1 MAAAR
6 KSCRLPF
13 RSPWRLSTQAYLFA
27 LVAAVVV
34 PLLAFTGTILSRY
47 VAGERARFD
56 REARDIARQV
66 TLVLDGELRALTALL
81 HATASSPALDEG
93 DIPAFHRQAAELA
106 RATGLNIVLRDRDGT
121 PLANPRLA
129 LGSPL
134 EALGELREAG
144 REAVRTGNTV
154 ISDVFRGPFSGEPV
168 VAIYVPAMRD
178 GQARYLL
185 ALGVPTRRFGEA
197 IRPAVPEGWIVGI
210 GDRQGIY
217 VTRSLR
223 HDDVA
228 GKPGIPEYIAKAVG
242 REGTFTAVNF
252 EGRTL
257 LAGYAYSS
265 LTGWLVGA
273 NIYQDAVEAP
283 LWRSLKAF
291 GALGALA
298 LLLST
303 GLGLAFGRR
312 LAQAIGSLAD
322 GALALGRG
330 APVRIAPSHLRE
342 LDVVRAALARADEEV
357 AARTRE
363 REAAAER
370 QRLMMQEL
378 NHRVKNMLA
387 NVLSIA
393 SLTARSADDVATY
406 RARLTERV
414 QGLAKT
420 HDLLSG
426 NEWSGA
432 DLRELL
438 ASELGLYDDEAGRV
452 RLEGPA
458 VHLPPR
464 LAVGVGMI
472 AHELTTNAVKYG
484 ALASGT
490 GRVEVAWRVD
500 AEPSGQRR
508 LHLSWTEAG
517 GPPVAQPTRQGFGTR
532 MIERGLARELDAT
545 VVSDYALEGL
555 RFTLSM
561 PLEAEGQPVDPRASR
576 RAEYAKLVQEPEGL
590 RIY

>member
-1 MAAAR
+1 
-6 KSCRLPF
+6 
-13 RSPWRLSTQAYLFA
+13 
-27 LVAAVVV
+27 
-34 PLLAFTGTILSRY
+34 
-47 VAGERARFD
+47 
-56 REARDIARQV
+56 
-66 TLVLDGELRALTALL
+66 
-81 HATASSPALDEG
+81 
-93 DIPAFHRQAAELA
+93 
-106 RATGLNIVLRDRDGT
+106 
-121 PLANPRLA
+121 
-129 LGSPL
+129 
-134 EALGELREAG
+134 
-144 REAVRTGNTV
+144 
-154 ISDVFRGPFSGEPV
+154 
-168 VAIYVPAMRD
+168 
-178 GQARYLL
+178 
-185 ALGVPTRRFGEA
+185 
-197 IRPAVPEGWIVGI
+197 
-210 GDRQGIY
+210 
-217 VTRSLR
+217 
-223 HDDVA
+223 
-228 GKPGIPEYIAKAVG
+228 
-242 REGTFTAVNF
+242 
-252 EGRTL
+252 
-257 LAGYAYSS
+257 
-265 LTGWLVGA
+265 
-273 NIYQDAVEAP
+273 
-283 LWRSLKAF
+283 
-291 GALGALA
+291 
-298 LLLST
+298 
-303 GLGLAFGRR
+303 
-312 LAQAIGSLAD
+312 
-322 GALALGRG
+322 
-330 APVRIAPSHLRE
+330 
-342 LDVVRAALARADEEV
+342 V